1 MDRDK
6 LRLPRQGL
14 MGVRPGRPR
23 IGILL
28 TGQTLTPI
36 RERCGDFARW
46 FQERA
51 GAPAEYQVHAL
62 HTGDAVPSTRDSEG
76 WIISGSPDSVNDP
89 LAWLPPAKERI
100 AQAVAA
106 GHPILGVC
114 FGHQL
119 LATATGGAV
128 GLNPKGWEL
137 GAGHVQLTSAGTSS
151 PLFQGL
157 DPVIPVYASHKE
169 VVSRLPDGAEVLGEN
184 EMGMQAF
191 QLGDHAFGVQFH
203 PEFSAQ
209 ITRMYVKL
217 RMGVSEAASGID
229 EHHGDPSHNVLTNYI
244 RFILQ

>member
-1 MDRDK
+1 
-6 LRLPRQGL
+6 
-14 MGVRPGRPR
+14 MGVGPGRPR

-28 TGQTLTPI
+28 TGQTLAPI
-36 RERCGDFARW
+36 RERFGDFARW

-62 HTGDAVPSTRDSEG
+62 HKGDALPSTRDSDG

-119 LATATGGAV
+119 LAAATGGEV
-128 GLNPKGWEL
+128 GLNTAGWEL
-137 GAGHVQLTSAGTSS
+137 GAGHVQLTAAGAGS
-151 PLFQGL
+151 PLFHGL
-157 DPVIPVYASHKE
+157 DPRVPVYESHQE
-169 VVSRLPDGAEVLGEN
+169 LVTRLPDGAEVLAAN
-184 EMGMQAF
+184 EMGLQSF
-191 QLGDHAFGVQFH
+191 RLGAHAFGVQFH

-209 ITRMYVKL
+209 IARMYVKL
-217 RMGVSEAASGID
+217 RMGDGEAAAAIS
-229 EHHGDPSHNVLTNYI
+229 EHHGDPSHEVLTNFI